1 MLRMTGFTG
10 TGRCGLLCVCCW
22 LGGLALFFPANLSA
36 NYSAIC
42 SAKRVCAFCCH
53 AQVLVHMSC
62 RVCWACHCR
71 VWLALLVLA

>member
-10 TGRCGLLCVCCW
+10 TGRCGLLFVCYAFVA
-22 LGGLALFFPANLSA
+22 GLVGWHYFSV
-36 NYSAIC
+36 
-42 SAKRVCAFCCH
+42 KRVCVFCCH
-53 AQVLVHMSC
+53 AQVLAHMSC